1 MTARY
6 YSVIM
11 AGGVGK
17 RFWPRS
23 RKNSPKQLLDIVG
36 SDTMI
41 NLTIKRLLRVSPL
54 EHLLIITNYEQAE
67 MIMKQYPGLTWDNF
81 IIEPSGKNTAPAIAL
96 AAAVIHKKDP
106 GAVMGLFPAD
116 HLIQNDEE
124 FINCL
129 KEGIRI
135 AESKDVLVTFGIEPT
150 RPATGYG
157 YIQVEKEPLPESP
170 LVHKSKTFAEK
181 PNIETARRFLASG
194 EFLWNSGMFIWR
206 TDVILNEIER
216 FIPELYEIIDDVC
229 SKIGTADYESTLQ
242 DLWRTIKPIS
252 IDYGVME
259 NAKHV
264 KVIRAKFGWSDVGSW
279 DAVYAL
285 ENKDKFGNVLRGEGY
300 LLESSG
306 NYIYSSKD
314 QVFARNIHNLIVI
327 ADKGVI
333 MIIPRDESEQIKN
346 IVDALPVV
354 GKEDLL

>member
-1 MTARY
+1 MSVRY

-41 NLTIKRLLRVSPL
+41 NLTIKRLRRVSPL
-54 EHLLIITNYEQAE
+54 EQLLIITNYEQAE
-67 MIMKQYPGLTWDNF
+67 MIIDQYPGLTWNNF

-96 AAAVIHKKDP
+96 AAAIIHKKDP
-106 GAVMGLFPAD
+106 GAIMGLFPAD
-116 HLIQNDEE
+116 HLIRNDDE

-129 KEGIRI
+129 NEGIRI
-135 AESKDVLVTFGIEPT
+135 AERKDVLVTFGIEPT

-157 YIQVEKEPLPESP
+157 YIQVESEPLPESK
-170 LVHKSKTFAEK
+170 LVYKSKTFAEK
-181 PNIETARRFLASG
+181 PNIETARRFLESG

-206 TDVILNEIER
+206 TDIILKEIER
-216 FIPELYEIIDDVC
+216 FIPELFEIIEAI
-229 SKIGTADYESTLQ
+229 SRKIDTPDYESTLQ
-242 DLWRTIKPIS
+242 ELWRTIKPIS

-306 NYIYSSKD
+306 NYIYSSD
-314 QVFARNIHNLIVI
+314 YQVFARNIHNLIII

-333 MIIPRDESEQIKN
+333 MLIPRDESEQIKN

-354 GKEDLL
+354 GKENLL

>member
-1 MTARY
+1 MSDNY

-67 MIMKQYPGLTWDNF
+67 MIMEQYPGLTWGNF

-96 AAAVIHKKDP
+96 AAAVIHKKNP

-116 HLIQNDEE
+116 HLIQNDQE

-129 KEGIRI
+129 NEGIKI
-135 AESKDVLVTFGIEPT
+135 SESKDVLVTFGIEPT

-157 YIQVEKEPLPESP
+157 YIQVEKEPLPDSP

-181 PNIETARRFLASG
+181 PNLETARRFLASG

-206 TDVILNEIER
+206 TDIILKEIEH
-216 FIPELYEIIDDVC
+216 FIPELFEVIEAV
-229 SKIGTADYESTLQ
+229 SKKIGTPEYESTLQ

-285 ENKDKFGNVLRGEGY
+285 ENKDKFGNVLRGDGY

-306 NYIYSSKD
+306 NYIYSSHD

-354 GKEDLL
+354 GKENLL

>member
-1 MTARY
+1 MSDRY

-41 NLTIKRLLRVSPL
+41 NLTIKRLRRVSPL
-54 EHLLIITNYEQAE
+54 EQLLIITNYEQAE
-67 MIMKQYPGLTWDNF
+67 MIIDQYPGLTWNNF

-96 AAAVIHKKDP
+96 AAAIIHKKDP
-106 GAVMGLFPAD
+106 GAIMGLFPAD
-116 HLIQNDEE
+116 HLIRNDDE

-129 KEGIRI
+129 NEGIRI
-135 AESKDVLVTFGIEPT
+135 AERKDVLVTFGIEPT

-157 YIQVEKEPLPESP
+157 YIQIESEPLPESK
-170 LVHKSKTFAEK
+170 LVYKSKTFAEK
-181 PNIETARRFLASG
+181 PNIETARRFLESG

-206 TDVILNEIER
+206 TDIILKEIEH
-216 FIPELYEIIDDVC
+216 FIPELFEIIEAI
-229 SKIGTADYESTLQ
+229 SRKIDTPDYESTLQ
-242 DLWRTIKPIS
+242 ELWRTIKPIS

-306 NYIYSSKD
+306 NYIYSSD
-314 QVFARNIHNLIVI
+314 YQVFARNIHNLIII

-333 MIIPRDESEQIKN
+333 MLIPRDESEQIKN

-354 GKEDLL
+354 GKENLL

>member
-1 MTARY
+1 
-6 YSVIM
+6 M

-41 NLTIKRLLRVSPL
+41 NLTIKRLRRVSPL
-54 EHLLIITNYEQAE
+54 EQLLIITNYEQAE
-67 MIMKQYPGLTWDNF
+67 MIIDQYPGLTWNNF

-96 AAAVIHKKDP
+96 AAAIIHKKDP
-106 GAVMGLFPAD
+106 GAIMGLFPAD
-116 HLIQNDEE
+116 HLIRNDDE

-129 KEGIRI
+129 NEGIRI
-135 AESKDVLVTFGIEPT
+135 AERKDVLVTFGIEPT

-157 YIQVEKEPLPESP
+157 YIQIESEPLPESK
-170 LVHKSKTFAEK
+170 LVYKSKTFAEK
-181 PNIETARRFLASG
+181 PNIETARRFLESG

-206 TDVILNEIER
+206 TDIILKEIEH
-216 FIPELYEIIDDVC
+216 FIPELFEIIEAI
-229 SKIGTADYESTLQ
+229 SRKIDTPDYESTLQ
-242 DLWRTIKPIS
+242 ELWRTIKPIS

-306 NYIYSSKD
+306 NYIYSSD
-314 QVFARNIHNLIVI
+314 YQVFARNIHNLIII

-333 MIIPRDESEQIKN
+333 MLIPRDESEQIKN

-354 GKEDLL
+354 GKENLL

>member
-1 MTARY
+1 
-6 YSVIM
+6 
-11 AGGVGK
+11 
-17 RFWPRS
+17 
-23 RKNSPKQLLDIVG
+23 
-36 SDTMI
+36 MI
-41 NLTIKRLLRVSPL
+41 ID
-54 EHLLIITNYEQAE
+54 
-67 MIMKQYPGLTWDNF
+67 QYPGLTWNNF

-96 AAAVIHKKDP
+96 AAAIIHKKDP
-106 GAVMGLFPAD
+106 GAIMGLFPAD
-116 HLIQNDEE
+116 HLIRNDDE

-129 KEGIRI
+129 NEGIRI
-135 AESKDVLVTFGIEPT
+135 AERKDVLVTFGIEPT

-157 YIQVEKEPLPESP
+157 YIQIESEPLPESK
-170 LVHKSKTFAEK
+170 LVYKSKTFAEK
-181 PNIETARRFLASG
+181 PNIETARRFLESG

-206 TDVILNEIER
+206 TDIILKEIEH
-216 FIPELYEIIDDVC
+216 FIPELFEIIEAI
-229 SKIGTADYESTLQ
+229 SRKIDTPDYESTLQ
-242 DLWRTIKPIS
+242 ELWRTIKPIS

-306 NYIYSSKD
+306 NYIYSSD
-314 QVFARNIHNLIVI
+314 YQVFARNIHNLIII

-333 MIIPRDESEQIKN
+333 MLIPRDESEQIKN

-354 GKEDLL
+354 GKENLL

>member
-1 MTARY
+1 MSDGY

-54 EHLLIITNYEQAE
+54 ERLLIITNYEQAE
-67 MIMKQYPGLTWDNF
+67 MIIEHYPGLTWDNF

-116 HLIQNDEE
+116 HLIQNDDE
-124 FINCL
+124 FVICL

-135 AESKDVLVTFGIEPT
+135 AEIKDVLVTFGIEPT

-157 YIQVEKEPLPESP
+157 YIQIEKEPLPESP
-170 LVHKSKTFAEK
+170 FVHKSKTFAEK
-181 PNIETARRFLASG
+181 PNLETARRFLASG

-206 TDVILNEIER
+206 TDIILKEIER
-216 FIPELYEIIDDVC
+216 FIPELYEIIDAV
-229 SKIGTADYESTLQ
+229 SRKIDTSDFESTLQ

-306 NYIYSSKD
+306 NYIFSSD
-314 QVFARNIHNLIVI
+314 YQVFIRNIHNLIVI

-346 IVDALPVV
+346 IVDALSVV